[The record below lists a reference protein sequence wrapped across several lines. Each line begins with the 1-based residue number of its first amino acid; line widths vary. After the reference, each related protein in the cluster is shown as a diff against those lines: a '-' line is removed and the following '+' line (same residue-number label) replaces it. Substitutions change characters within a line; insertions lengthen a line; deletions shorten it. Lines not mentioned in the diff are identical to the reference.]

1 MDLKDSKH
9 SEVHETAEESVTTSD
24 VGLPNADLRPS
35 EKGENAA
42 EVLDRVAGRLVGLS
56 PNRSGRSGSP
66 SRPNKQVHDRPSRGF
81 D

>member
-1 MDLKDSKH
+1 MDLNESKH
-9 SEVHETAEESVTTSD
+9 PEVHETAEEPVPASD

-35 EKGENAA
+35 EKGDDAA
-42 EVLDRVAGRLVGLS
+42 GILDRLAGRLVGLS

-66 SRPNKQVHDRPSRGF
+66 SRPNKQVHDRPSLGF